1 MANQPIPIEQNA
13 QILGSAIVLLV
24 IGVGSLY
31 MMIFLIKRI
40 PPNRPTIDITES
52 EYTKESIDDSLTQ
65 VVYIE
70 NKSKR
75 LLDSVPI
82 IIVVIT
88 FIILNLKFILNL
100 GNYLI

>member
-40 PPNRPTIDITES
+40 PPNGPTIDITES

-88 FIILNLKFILNL
+88 FIILNLKFILWKIYNVL
-100 GNYLI
+100 